1 MDIAGSY
8 TFDVPPEQVWALL
21 MDPAV
26 ISSCIPGCDTFEP
39 AATTATALG

>member
-8 TFDVPPEQVWALL
+8 TFDAPRAAVWALL

-26 ISSCIPGCDTFEP
+26 IASAIPGCEAFEP
-39 AATTATALG
+39 TGEHSYRAR